1 MSKKKYSKEF
11 KLKVLKEHEKGASFY
26 SLEKKYDIVLGTV
39 KRWNAAFKA
48 HGETALDRHNS
59 NLCRYSAEF
68 KQRVV
73 SDYLSGGGSFES
85 IAVKYGI
92 HAESTVL
99 KWVAFAGGTSIEAKP
114 AKPQKRSPHNY
125 HWHIMRKHC
134 GLAKTTTLAKK
145 NTYSKT
151 RYT

>member
-11 KLKVLKEHEKGASFY
+11 KLKVLKEHEEGASFY

-39 KRWNAAFKA
+39 KRWNAVFKA

-99 KWVAFAGGTSIEAKP
+99 KWVKQYNSHEELTDSRKVRDYFMAKDIKSSIMV
-114 AKPQKRSPHNY
+114 S
-125 HWHIMRKHC
+125 
-134 GLAKTTTLAKK
+134 
-145 NTYSKT
+145 
-151 RYT
+151 